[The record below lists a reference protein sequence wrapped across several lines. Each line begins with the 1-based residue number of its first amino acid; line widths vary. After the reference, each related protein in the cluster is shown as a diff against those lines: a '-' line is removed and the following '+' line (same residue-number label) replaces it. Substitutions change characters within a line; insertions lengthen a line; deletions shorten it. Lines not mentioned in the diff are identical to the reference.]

1 VRSYRRRIVVGVVI
15 LLALLAAGCG
25 EPVATPREDPPD
37 GGPSDGMVEPVI
49 ATVARV
55 EPVGADVEGLLSGV
69 TRFGVDLFGQVATD
83 DANVVLSPTSIA
95 IAFGMAR
102 AGAAG
107 ETAAEIDAVLGFPA
121 DERTTHASL
130 NALDRLL
137 TEAAPAELDELDA
150 AGEVHDEDDRS
161 GERGGPPAL
170 AIANGVF
177 PQIGH
182 PNPRRLPRHPRGA
195 VRRRRGPG
203 GLRQRHRHPDDR
215 RLGARADPRPH

>member
-1 VRSYRRRIVVGVVI
+1 M
-15 LLALLAAGCG
+15 LLTAACG
-25 EPVATPREDPPD
+25 RPVASLPDDAPVDPPE
-37 GGPSDGMVEPVI
+37 SDLHADPVEPV
-49 ATVARV
+49 TTDVARA
-55 EPVGADVEGLLSGV
+55 EPHDADVEGLVAAV
-69 TRFGVDLFGQVATD
+69 TRFGIDLFGQFATD
-83 DANVVLSPTSIA
+83 DTNVVLSPASIA

-177 PQIGH
+177 PQIGY

-195 VRRRRGPG
+195 VRPRRGPG